1 MLTLS
6 DGGEGR
12 GGGEKRAKGKIK
24 RGRPQR
30 YRKGEKKDRECS

>member
-12 GGGEKRAKGKIK
+12 GGGGEESQGKNQE
-24 RGRPQR
+24 RQAP
-30 YRKGEKKDRECS
+30 EV